1 MRVHR
6 IRGGGGLSLHIS
18 DQGPEDAPAL
28 VLIHGWAQSHISW
41 QSLAPLAKTFRLV
54 AFDLRGHGR
63 SDAPEDA
70 AAYTDSHLWA
80 EDIAAIIK
88 ALNLSTPHLVGWS
101 YGSRVIAAY
110 LDRFGD
116 ADIAGVV
123 LVSSLAAIGKA
134 REDWMAA
141 ADSPGMNPDLYAD
154 DNLIRDAATR
164 AFVEDSTCLPL
175 ANAEFTEAMIAASLP
190 VSPLVRRALF
200 HDSIDFRPIFAR
212 LNKPGLVIHGVED
225 KVVLPA
231 TGIALSECLKSGT
244 LQLYEYT
251 GHAPFLESPDRFN
264 RDIADF
270 CGHQIGAIA

>member
-1 MRVHR
+1 MRVHS
-6 IRGGGGLSLHIS
+6 IKGGGGLKLHVT
-18 DQGPEDAPAL
+18 DQGPENAPAL

-41 QSLAPLAKTFRLV
+41 QSLAPLAKTLRLV
-54 AFDLRGHGR
+54 AFDLRGHGA

-70 AAYTDSHLWA
+70 SAYTDTRLWA

-88 ALNLSTPHLVGWS
+88 TLNLTAPNLVGWS

-116 ADIAGVV
+116 AGIAGVV

-164 AFVEDSTCLPL
+164 AFVENSTFQPL
-175 ANAEFTEAMIAASLP
+175 ASAEFTESLVAASLP

-200 HDSIDFRPIFAR
+200 HDSIDFRPIFATM
-212 LNKPGLVIHGVED
+212 NKPGLVIHGVED

-231 TGIALSECLKSGT
+231 TGIALSESLKSGT
-244 LQLYEYT
+244 LHL
-251 GHAPFLESPDRFN
+251 
-264 RDIADF
+264 
-270 CGHQIGAIA
+270 